1 MDEILASIR
10 RIIESGDER
19 GEAVPLAAT
28 SRLKSERSVIVE
40 RLDRQDGA
48 NVVARLS
55 PEIDTAF
62 LPGDEDDL
70 EAHLRREIEAD
81 GSMHSAGASAG
92 AFDGATFEEEPQI
105 GGDAEA
111 DASPASP
118 RQASAVETASEPAS
132 AADEDPATPDGLDMS
147 GQTMPSE
154 PDVAASKTRS
164 EAEAEPDRV
173 GDAPFVA
180 ANSDSRRMQGFR
192 SAVLDDLVEGGQ
204 LDSGAALVSGRTGEL
219 VGASF
224 DELAR
229 AIREGELRS
238 LEDMAQELLRPML
251 QDWLDDNLPKLVER
265 LVREEIE
272 RVARG
277 GRR

>member
-19 GEAVPLAAT
+19 PDAAPVAR
-28 SRLKSERSVIVE
+28 SRPERPMVVE
-40 RLDRQDGA
+40 RLDPEASA
-48 NVVARLS
+48 NIVARLS
-55 PEIDTAF
+55 PETETAF
-62 LPGDEDDL
+62 RPGDEDDL
-70 EAHLRREIEAD
+70 AAHLRREIEAEGLMSDSRD
-81 GSMHSAGASAG
+81 G
-92 AFDGATFEEEPQI
+92 
-105 GGDAEA
+105 
-111 DASPASP
+111 
-118 RQASAVETASEPAS
+118 
-132 AADEDPATPDGLDMS
+132 
-147 GQTMPSE
+147 
-154 PDVAASKTRS
+154 
-164 EAEAEPDRV
+164 PDRV
-173 GDAPFVA
+173 AEAVVGTEQAERSDPEIAPLPTAQPEALQTTGVAEPAEIEPSSNAAGDGFSSSVAGTAGETTVHSAVDPEPMRAVDAPFVA
-180 ANSDSRRMQGFR
+180 ANSDSRRMQDFR
-192 SAVLDDLVEGGQ
+192 SAVLDDLTGDGQ
-204 LDSGAALVSGRTGEL
+204 LEEAVSLVSGRTGEL